1 MDLGGSEQERNKDD
15 LTPKRPEPQK
25 ESCHIPSSSILP
37 EDGAKARTRSC
48 RSLHTYIDI
57 IYIDI
62 DI

>member
-25 ESCHIPSSSILP
+25 ESCHI
-37 EDGAKARTRSC
+37 C
-48 RSLHTYIDI
+48 RYIDIYVDI

-62 DI
+62 DIYRYKYRNMSI